1 MPGLSVRDSQMGDVE
16 VPIITVRHQ
25 NVAVRQMT
33 VSDAVDLYVCRQ
45 NIDDGGV
52 AYGNDSR
59 AQLFSAHK
67 LIMSRLQREQITLT
81 RTRFPS

>member
-1 MPGLSVRDSQMGDVE
+1 MGDVE

-52 AYGNDSR
+52 AY
-59 AQLFSAHK
+59 
-67 LIMSRLQREQITLT
+67 
-81 RTRFPS
+81 